1 MVASHNAGIRAC
13 NILGPTNALQILFK
27 QKLSSYRMRWI
38 VGIVEMAYSQT
49 RLLGNPS
56 HASISGIGG
65 VSDWLAL
72 ENRGRLTKVV
82 DTSEEHRG
90 FPC

>member
-1 MVASHNAGIRAC
+1 
-13 NILGPTNALQILFK
+13 
-27 QKLSSYRMRWI
+27 MRWI

-49 RLLGNPS
+49 CLLGNPS
-56 HASISGIGG
+56 HASVSGIGG